1 MAPLLTEFTAWIT
14 KLPEPVGLLL
24 LGAVLISMASR
35 RRHVPA
41 GEIAPPTPTSKV
53 VRRRIPSST
62 GLTAQRG
69 HS

>member
-24 LGAVLISMASR
+24 LGAVLISMTSR
-35 RRHVPA
+35 MRRVRTPEPA
-41 GEIAPPTPTSKV
+41 PRV
-53 VRRRIPSST
+53 VRRRIRSAT